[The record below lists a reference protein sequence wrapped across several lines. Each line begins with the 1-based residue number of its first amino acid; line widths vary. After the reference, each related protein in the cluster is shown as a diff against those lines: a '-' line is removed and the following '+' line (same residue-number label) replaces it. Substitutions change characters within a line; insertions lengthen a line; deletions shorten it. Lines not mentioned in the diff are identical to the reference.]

1 LEKTKTL
8 NVSDWVRITKVGIHG
23 AYQIKEIV
31 EEHVYRNEKEPVAEI
46 LYVCEQNDDGY
57 KHRVKVKSKELVKL

>member
-1 LEKTKTL
+1 MTKKL
-8 NVSDWVRITKVGIHG
+8 SVSDWVRITKVGIHG

-31 EEHVYRNEKEPVAEI
+31 EEHVYRNGEEPVAEI

-57 KHRVKVKSKELVKL
+57 KHRVKVRAEELVKL